1 MPRREIGPGRS
12 CLECRR
18 RKIKCDRSHPC
29 SYCVK
34 VRIHCQYPP
43 PRPSHR
49 PDVDR
54 RGASPGLKSPA
65 AEKCPSAV
73 GSTSSRAENGG
84 YPARDVDSVQ
94 VLPPLQDSF
103 KSLMA
108 GSLHSFAGNR
118 SSSLLRPQAGID
130 LKAIRP
136 PLALAMLLWQQYLDL
151 VDPLLKIFH
160 TPSVQQLVIRANC
173 SQEKLDAAA
182 ECLLFAIYYS
192 AVAAMSPLACK
203 TQLEGERGILL
214 KR

>member
-1 MPRREIGPGRS
+1 MPRREIAPGRS

-43 PRPSHR
+43 PRPSHGS
-49 PDVDR
+49 DVDG
-54 RGASPGLKSPA
+54 RGASLGLKSPA
-65 AEKCPSAV
+65 AEKFPSAV
-73 GSTSSRAENGG
+73 GATSSRAWNGS
-84 YPARDVDSVQ
+84 YPARDIDSVQ
-94 VLPPLQDSF
+94 VPLLQDSF

-108 GSLHSFAGNR
+108 GSLHSPAGNR
-118 SSSLLRPQAGID
+118 SSSLLRPQAAID
-130 LKAIRP
+130 LKAVRP

>member
-1 MPRREIGPGRS
+1 
-12 CLECRR
+12 
-18 RKIKCDRSHPC
+18 
-29 SYCVK
+29 
-34 VRIHCQYPP
+34 
-43 PRPSHR
+43 
-49 PDVDR
+49 
-54 RGASPGLKSPA
+54 
-65 AEKCPSAV
+65 
-73 GSTSSRAENGG
+73 
-84 YPARDVDSVQ
+84 
-94 VLPPLQDSF
+94 
-103 KSLMA
+103 MA
-108 GSLHSFAGNR
+108 GSSNSHAGNR
-118 SSSLLRPQAGID
+118 SSILLKPQAAID
-130 LKAIRP
+130 LKAVRP